1 MKYSKKHQQPKSS
14 QSKESKQAKRQSH
27 GTANQPKNDNSASG
41 DKELIKTTPI
51 PDTPFTVLKYHN
63 DYYLTMGKYRLT
75 KALPSQN
82 ACLKAATDASWNR
95 ILQVMQIMINENQNK
110 PQAKTMPEMTA
121 HNTESAETDDLKI
134 NQIAATENGRELK

>member
-1 MKYSKKHQQPKSS
+1 MKSSKKHPQQKLS
-14 QSKESKQAKRQSH
+14 QSKEKKLAKKQSH
-27 GTANQPKNDNSASG
+27 GTANQPKNDNSASS
-41 DKELIKTTPI
+41 ELIKQTPI
-51 PDTPFTVLKYHN
+51 PDTPFTVLKYN
-63 DYYLTMGKYRLT
+63 DDYFLTMGKYRLT

-95 ILQVMQIMINENQNK
+95 ILQVIQIMINENQNK

-121 HNTESAETDDLKI
+121 HNKESAETDDLKI